1 MRVSGASGSQRQF
14 GDGVLARLSALVY
27 YLIVVEVLLLLASLP
42 GLVAL
47 VLLDRD
53 ASNIPLAAACALP
66 LGPALS
72 AALYALHHRRSDLA
86 DLRPAAAF
94 LRGYRLNWW
103 AALKVWAPWLAWL
116 AVVAVN
122 LAHFTAAGVPS
133 WWALLLVV
141 VAVATALAAIE
152 ALVITSLFTFR
163 ATDVLRLAV
172 VYLTR
177 TPGVTLGNLCLLI
190 AVTAITVVSSEAVVA
205 LLGSVLAAML
215 LWTCRPLIADVQ
227 REFTVPQ

>member
-1 MRVSGASGSQRQF
+1 MSSASGSQPQF
-14 GDGVLARLSALVY
+14 GEGPLARLSALVY
-27 YLIVVEVLLLLASLP
+27 NLLVVEVLLLLASLP

-72 AALYALHHRRSDLA
+72 AAIYALHHRSHDLGE
-86 DLRPAAAF
+86 LRPASAF
-94 LRGYRLNWW
+94 LRGYRLNFFG
-103 AALKVWAPWLAWL
+103 ALKIWVPWLAWL
-116 AVVAVN
+116 TIVAVN
-122 LAHFTAAGVPS
+122 LAHIRSAGVPS
-133 WWALLLVV
+133 WWAVV
-141 VAVATALAAIE
+141 LVAVALGSSLAAID

-163 ATDVLRLAV
+163 ATDIVRLAV

-177 TPGVTLGNLCLLI
+177 TLGVTLGNALLLLV
-190 AVTAITVVSSEAVVA
+190 AVSITAVSSEAVVA
-205 LLGSVLAAML
+205 LLGSLLAAVL

-227 REFTVPQ
+227 REFTVPG

>member
-1 MRVSGASGSQRQF
+1 MSGASGSQRQF
-14 GDGVLARLSALVY
+14 GDGPLARLSAFVY
-27 YLIVVEVLLLLASLP
+27 NLLVVEILLLLASLP

-72 AALYALHHRRSDLA
+72 AAIYALHHRSHDLGE
-86 DLRPAAAF
+86 LRPASAF
-94 LRGYRLNWW
+94 LRGYRLNFFG
-103 AALKVWAPWLAWL
+103 ALKIWTPWLAWL
-116 AVVAVN
+116 TIVAVN
-122 LAHFTAAGVPS
+122 LAHLRAAGVPS
-133 WWALLLVV
+133 WWAVVLVV
-141 VAVATALAAIE
+141 VALGSTLAAID

-163 ATDVLRLAV
+163 ATDIVRLAV

-177 TPGVTLGNLCLLI
+177 TPSVTFGNALLLLA
-190 AVTAITVVSSEAVVA
+190 AVSITAVSSEAVVA
-205 LLGSVLAAML
+205 LLGSLLAAVL

-227 REFTVPQ
+227 REFTVAE